1 MTTVLFACCWID
13 FVLFFPWESMV
24 ELEFGAV
31 ARRCLCR
38 TLGGCFLL
46 GEVGT
51 CGAVIM
57 INSCGISWLNHE
69 LAART
74 VLWLFF
80 LGENARGAE
89 VNSGK
94 STDDQPF

>member
-1 MTTVLFACCWID
+1 MTTVSFAWID
-13 FVLFFPWESMV
+13 FILFFPKWLSMV

-38 TLGGCFLL
+38 TLGGCFFL

-57 INSCGISWLNHE
+57 INSCGIS
-69 LAART
+69 
-74 VLWLFF
+74 
-80 LGENARGAE
+80 
-89 VNSGK
+89 
-94 STDDQPF
+94 